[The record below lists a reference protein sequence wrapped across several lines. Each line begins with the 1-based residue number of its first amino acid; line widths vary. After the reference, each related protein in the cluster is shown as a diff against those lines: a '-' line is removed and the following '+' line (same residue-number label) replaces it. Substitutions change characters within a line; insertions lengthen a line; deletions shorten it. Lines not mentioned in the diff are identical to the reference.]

1 MFNNFCYEA
10 LVWKKYRNHKFE
22 TAETMWYAHAVRRQK
37 LMESIQTLP
46 QKIRKELVLLLGRE
60 IVFSF
65 RKRKISEKEILED
78 FKKYKS
84 KLRRKK

>member
-1 MFNNFCYEA
+1 
-10 LVWKKYRNHKFE
+10 
-22 TAETMWYAHAVRRQK
+22 MWYAHVPWRQK

-46 QKIRKELVLLLGRE
+46 PKLKKGLVVRLGRE
-60 IVFSF
+60 IVFSL